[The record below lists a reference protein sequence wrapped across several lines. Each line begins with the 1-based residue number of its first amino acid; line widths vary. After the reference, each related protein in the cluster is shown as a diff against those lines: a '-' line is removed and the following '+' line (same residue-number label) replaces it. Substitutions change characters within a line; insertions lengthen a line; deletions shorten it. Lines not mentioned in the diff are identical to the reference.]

1 MAKGDLLF
9 WDHDLRGVLE
19 HQMRKLAEEIDGIP
33 ADRLLSTTPESWGDH
48 FEAKYRPEVPRLKED
63 EITVDQREDQ
73 VDVSRDFNRAISDR
87 SQPFFMKGARFSF
100 FVPFDGEPELF
111 KCRPSTYTTNPPQ
124 AEIRGNELVLSY
136 VPLGDATPVTIRAEF
151 DRTLGDIKGY
161 LEWIEKDLTPFIGS
175 LRDTAV
181 KRLEARRAKLLKD
194 QSVVS
199 GLGFAPRRRDD
210 APTTYAVPT
219 VRRKPAVARP
229 APDKTR
235 PAPPEPAL
243 AMEEYEHILSVISNM
258 VHVMERSPKAFSG
271 MDEEALRQHFLVQLN
286 GQYEGQA
293 TGETF
298 NYEGKTDI
306 LIRAEG
312 RNVFIAECK
321 FWRGPESLREAVD
334 QVLRYASWRDTK
346 TAILLFNRGKNL
358 SAVLAKVSE
367 ILQVHAN
374 FIRQV
379 AIDGETF
386 FRVILHHRDDEKRE
400 LTVTVLVFEV
410 PA

>member
-1 MAKGDLLF
+1 
-9 WDHDLRGVLE
+9 
-19 HQMRKLAEEIDGIP
+19 
-33 ADRLLSTTPESWGDH
+33 
-48 FEAKYRPEVPRLKED
+48 
-63 EITVDQREDQ
+63 
-73 VDVSRDFNRAISDR
+73 
-87 SQPFFMKGARFSF
+87 MKGARYFF
-100 FVPFDGEPELF
+100 FVPFDGQPEVF
-111 KCRPSTYTTNPPQ
+111 KCRPSTYTLNPPQ
-124 AEIRGNELVLSY
+124 AEIRENELVLSY
-136 VPLGDATPVTIRAEF
+136 VRLDDATPAAIRAEF

-161 LEWIEKDLTPFIGS
+161 LDWIEKDLAPYNAS
-175 LRDTAV
+175 LRATAV
-181 KRLEARRAKLLKD
+181 KRLDARRVKLLKD

-210 APTTYAVPT
+210 APSTYAVPT

-229 APDKTR
+229 VADKTR
-235 PAPPEPAL
+235 PSPPEPAL

-258 VHVMERSPKAFSG
+258 VHVMERSPKAFAG

-321 FWRGPESLREAVD
+321 FWRGPESLKEAVD
-334 QVLRYASWRDTK
+334 QILRYASWRDTK

-358 SAVLAKVSE
+358 SAVLAKVPE
-367 ILQVHAN
+367 ILQGHAN
-374 FIRQV
+374 IVRPV
-379 AIDGETF
+379 TINGETR
-386 FRVILHHRDDEKRE
+386 FRVILHHRDDKDRE